1 MEIDKYAG
9 FCFGVTKAITSAEN
23 ELSKH
28 GSACCLGKI
37 VHNQKEESRLEK
49 LGLRTIDRN
58 QMLSNPPS
66 RMLIRAHGEPPST
79 YAEAKRLGITVVDET
94 CPVVLKLQGLIAK
107 TYRENPDCVIV
118 IFGKKGHA
126 EVNGL
131 VGQTDGKAI
140 VVSSMEEAEQLNI
153 DGKIALFSQT
163 TADYQLYGQVAEVL
177 RKNNSDVEV
186 HETVCGSVKNRIPRL
201 QEFCRMHDVIVFV
214 TDEASSNGRMLYEV
228 CRSTN
233 PKSYFVTDVA
243 DLQAEWFAGCNDVGI
258 SGANSTPSWLLDDVR
273 QKCEDIINDSKFN
286 NSIVA
291 SLRATTQN

>member
-1 MEIDKYAG
+1 MSIKLVEIDKYAG

-23 ELSKH
+23 ELSKF
-28 GSACCLGKI
+28 GSAYCLGKI

-49 LGLRTIDRN
+49 LGLRTIDKDEMFAN
-58 QMLSNPPS
+58 LPS
-66 RMLIRAHGEPPST
+66 RMLVRAHGEPPST
-79 YAEAKRLGITVVDET
+79 YADAKRLGITVVDET
-94 CPVVLKLQGLIAK
+94 CPVVLKLQELIAQK
-107 TYRENPDCVIV
+107 YHSDPDCQVV

-140 VVSSMEEAEQLNI
+140 VISSVEEAESLNI

-163 TADYQLYGQVAEVL
+163 TADYLLFSKVADVL
-177 RKNNSDVEV
+177 KSKNARVEV

-201 QEFCRMHDVIVFV
+201 QEFCRMHEAIVFV

-243 DLQAEWFAGCNDVGI
+243 DLQEEWFVGCNDVGI
-258 SGANSTPSWLLDDVR
+258 SGANSTPSWLLEDVR
-273 QKCEDIINDSKFN
+273 NRCSEILKSDNNED
-286 NSIVA
+286 
-291 SLRATTQN
+291 

>member
-1 MEIDKYAG
+1 MVEIDKYAG

-23 ELSKH
+23 ELSKF

-49 LGLRTIDRN
+49 LGLHTIDKN
-58 QMLSNPPS
+58 EMLSNPPS
-66 RMLIRAHGEPPST
+66 RMLVRAHGEPPST
-79 YAEAKRLGITVVDET
+79 YADAKRLGITMVDET
-94 CPVVLKLQGLIAK
+94 CPVVLKLQELIAQK
-107 TYRENPDCVIV
+107 YHNEPDCQIV

-131 VGQTDGKAI
+131 VGQTDGNAI
-140 VVSSMEEAEQLNI
+140 VVSSVDEAEQLNI

-163 TADYQLYGQVAEVL
+163 TADYLMYAQVAEVL
-177 RKNNSDVEV
+177 KSKNGEAEV

-214 TDEASSNGRMLYEV
+214 TDDSSSNGRMLYEV

-243 DLQAEWFAGCNDVGI
+243 DLQAEWFAGCNDVGV

-273 QKCEDIINDSKFN
+273 HKCEDIINDSKFN
-286 NSIVA
+286 DLMI
-291 SLRATTQN
+291 

>member
-1 MEIDKYAG
+1 MVEIDKYAG

-23 ELSKH
+23 ELSKF
-28 GSACCLGKI
+28 GSAYCLGKI
-37 VHNQKEESRLEK
+37 VHNQMEESRLEK
-49 LGLRTIDRN
+49 LGLRTIDKDA
-58 QMLSNPPS
+58 MFANPPS
-66 RMLIRAHGEPPST
+66 RMLVRAHGEPPST
-79 YAEAKRLGITVVDET
+79 YADAKRLGITVVDET
-94 CPVVLKLQGLIAK
+94 CPVVLKLQELIAK
-107 TYRENPDCVIV
+107 KYNNENDCQIV

-140 VVSSMEEAEQLNI
+140 VISSVEEAESLNI

-163 TADYQLYGQVAEVL
+163 TADYLLFSKVADVL
-177 RKNNSDVEV
+177 KSKNARVEV

-201 QEFCRMHDVIVFV
+201 QEFCRMHESIVFV

-243 DLQAEWFAGCNDVGI
+243 DLHEEWFVGCNDVGI
-258 SGANSTPSWLLDDVR
+258 SGANSTPSWLLEDVR
-273 QKCEDIINDSKFN
+273 NRCSEILKSDNNED
-286 NSIVA
+286 
-291 SLRATTQN
+291 

>member
-1 MEIDKYAG
+1 MVEIDKYAG
-9 FCFGVTKAITSAEN
+9 FCFGVTKAIGSAEN
-23 ELSKH
+23 ELSKF
-28 GSACCLGKI
+28 GSAYCLGKI

-49 LGLRTIDRN
+49 LGLRTIDKDE
-58 QMLSNPPS
+58 MFANPPS
-66 RMLIRAHGEPPST
+66 RMLVRAHGEPPST
-79 YAEAKRLGITVVDET
+79 YADAKRLGITVVDET
-94 CPVVLKLQGLIAK
+94 CPVVLKLQELIAQK
-107 TYRENPDCVIV
+107 YNKEPDCQIV

-140 VVSSMEEAEQLNI
+140 VISSVEEAESLNI

-163 TADYQLYGQVAEVL
+163 TADYLLFSKVADVL
-177 RKNNSDVEV
+177 KSKNARVEV

-201 QEFCRMHDVIVFV
+201 QEFCRMHESIVFV

-243 DLQAEWFAGCNDVGI
+243 DLQEEWFVGCNDVGI
-258 SGANSTPSWLLDDVR
+258 SGANSTPSWLLEDVR
-273 QKCEDIINDSKFN
+273 NRCSEILKSDN
-286 NSIVA
+286 NEG
-291 SLRATTQN
+291 

>member
-1 MEIDKYAG
+1 MVNIDKYAG

-23 ELSKH
+23 ELSKF
-28 GSACCLGKI
+28 GSAYCLGKI
-37 VHNQKEESRLEK
+37 VHNQMEESRLEK
-49 LGLRTIDRN
+49 LGLRTIDKDE
-58 QMLSNPPS
+58 MFANPPS
-66 RMLIRAHGEPPST
+66 RMLVRAHGEPPST
-79 YAEAKRLGITVVDET
+79 YADAKRLGITVVDET
-94 CPVVLKLQGLIAK
+94 CPVVLKLQELIAQK
-107 TYRENPDCVIV
+107 YNNENDCQIV

-140 VVSSMEEAEQLNI
+140 VISSVEEAESLNI

-163 TADYQLYGQVAEVL
+163 TADYLLFSKVADVL
-177 RKNNSDVEV
+177 KSKNARVEV

-201 QEFCRMHDVIVFV
+201 QEFCRMHESIVFV

-243 DLQAEWFAGCNDVGI
+243 DLQEEWFVGCNDVGI
-258 SGANSTPSWLLDDVR
+258 SGANSTPSWLLEDVR
-273 QKCEDIINDSKFN
+273 NRCSEILKSDN
-286 NSIVA
+286 NEG
-291 SLRATTQN
+291 

>member
-1 MEIDKYAG
+1 MVEIDKYAG

-23 ELSKH
+23 ELSKF
-28 GSACCLGKI
+28 GSAYCLGKI
-37 VHNQKEESRLEK
+37 VHNQMEESRLEK
-49 LGLRTIDRN
+49 LGLRTIDKDE
-58 QMLSNPPS
+58 MFANPPS
-66 RMLIRAHGEPPST
+66 RMLVRAHGEPPST
-79 YAEAKRLGITVVDET
+79 YADAKRLGITVVDET
-94 CPVVLKLQGLIAK
+94 CPVVLKLQELIAQK
-107 TYRENPDCVIV
+107 YNNENDCQIV

-140 VVSSMEEAEQLNI
+140 VISSVEEAESLNI

-163 TADYQLYGQVAEVL
+163 TADYLLFSKVADVL
-177 RKNNSDVEV
+177 KSKNARVEV

-201 QEFCRMHDVIVFV
+201 QEFCRMHESIVFV

-243 DLQAEWFAGCNDVGI
+243 DLQEEWFVGCNDVGI
-258 SGANSTPSWLLDDVR
+258 SGANSTPSWLLEDVR
-273 QKCEDIINDSKFN
+273 NRCSEILKSDN
-286 NSIVA
+286 NEG
-291 SLRATTQN
+291 

>member
-1 MEIDKYAG
+1 MVNIDKYAG

-23 ELSKH
+23 ELSKF

-49 LGLRTIDRN
+49 QGLRTIDKDE
-58 QMLSNPPS
+58 MFANPPS
-66 RMLIRAHGEPPST
+66 RMLVRAHGEPPST
-79 YAEAKRLGITVVDET
+79 YADAKRLGITVVDET
-94 CPVVLKLQGLIAK
+94 CPVVLKLQELIAQK
-107 TYRENPDCVIV
+107 YNNENDCQIV

-140 VVSSMEEAEQLNI
+140 VISSVEEAESLNI

-163 TADYQLYGQVAEVL
+163 TADYLLFSKVADVL
-177 RKNNSDVEV
+177 KSKNARVEV

-201 QEFCRMHDVIVFV
+201 QEFCRMHESIVFV

-243 DLQAEWFAGCNDVGI
+243 DLQEEWFVGCNDVGI
-258 SGANSTPSWLLDDVR
+258 SGANSTPSWLLEDVR
-273 QKCEDIINDSKFN
+273 NRCSEILKSDNNED
-286 NSIVA
+286 
-291 SLRATTQN
+291 